1 MMILCAQSLHSVHPY
16 IFFNEDGESITFV
29 NVRVVLEKQGEK
41 QIGWLLDPVDPRTRL
56 EYDIMTGSLFN
67 ELKHNRIDFE
77 EDYKSW

>member
-41 QIGWLLDPVDPRTRL
+41 ASLQDPVDPRRRL
-56 EYDIMTGSLFN
+56 EPDIMTRSLFN
-67 ELKHNRIDFE
+67 ELKHNRVDFE